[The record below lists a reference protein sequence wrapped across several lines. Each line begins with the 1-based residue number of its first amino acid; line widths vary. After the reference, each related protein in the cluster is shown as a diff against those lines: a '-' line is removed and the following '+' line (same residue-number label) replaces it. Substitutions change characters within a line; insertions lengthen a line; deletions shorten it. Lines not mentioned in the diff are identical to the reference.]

1 MADVKLE
8 HTVTS
13 TRQDAARW
21 IADLAAA
28 LAENEKVTLDLS
40 GSTVELKVPDLVRWQ
55 AEVEVDGDEVELELE
70 LTWSTARRSSA
81 AVPAPATSSEEA
93 APQPAGSSKKKG

>member
-28 LAENEKVTLDLS
+28 LAANDKVTLDLS

-70 LTWSTARRSSA
+70 LTWSTARRSSS
-81 AVPAPATSSEEA
+81 AVPAPATSEEA